1 MVIIDA
7 SASSPGVLHMSVIP
21 AIAAPTET
29 VGPNTTKRRRE
40 SGRASKLLSRVGLP
54 LLSLVV
60 FIALWQLVVSLKI
73 WNETL
78 IPPPSA
84 VWDSFIE
91 TNTTT
96 DGVRGYAGKYLWEHL
111 LISLQ
116 RIGYGIAI
124 GIIVGIAF
132 GLLMGTFGKI
142 RALFEPWITFLRTL
156 PPLAYFSLLIIWL
169 GINEEPKITLL
180 AIAAFPPVAVA
191 TTSAVLAAPQSLI
204 EAAKALGA
212 SKFEV
217 IKDVVIPSALP
228 ETFTGIRL
236 AVGVA
241 YSSLVAAELVN
252 GLPGIGG
259 MVRDAS
265 NYNNTPVVLVGIIA
279 IGTSGLIIDGLLQLI
294 ERKTVPWRGRV

>member
-1 MVIIDA
+1 
-7 SASSPGVLHMSVIP
+7 MSVVP
-21 AIAAPTET
+21 AIAAPLEAAGTNA
-29 VGPNTTKRRRE
+29 PKRERGG
-40 SGRASKLLSRVGLP
+40 GRASKLLSRVGLP

-78 IPPPSA
+78 IPAPSA
-84 VWDSFIE
+84 VWDAFVK
-91 TNTTT
+91 TNTTN

-111 LISLQ
+111 LISLE

-124 GIIVGIAF
+124 GIVVGIAF
-132 GLLMGTFGKI
+132 GLFMGTFGKV

-191 TTSAVLAAPQSLI
+191 TTSAVLAAPQSLT

-259 MVRDAS
+259 MVRDAA

-279 IGTSGLIIDGLLQLI
+279 IGTSGLLIDGLLQLI